1 MKRNMHAKT
10 MAIVLAAITGMQA
23 GGIVPNFS
31 GINVKAYASEI
42 NNEEKEANQSI
53 ETTKNKDAYKAMGID
68 VDTTTSGAVTITLP
82 NKFTKTLDELK
93 GSSDLTANTAYIG
106 LKFTTPAGIQVK
118 PSKIRDL
125 SLNKEYV
132 LSSDS
137 NEIKDG
143 RYIKYIPI
151 ATKSGDVWTPKE
163 KNINTYKYDWLDEK
177 GQTVAKT
184 SLNVVVQRQIEIPKV
199 VKEAKVSI
207 SGTEKVGKTLEA
219 NVTAYENGKIVPVT
233 SVEYQWYRSKHR
245 DKDFNSISGE
255 HSKDYKLANRD
266 EDKYIKVIARVNIKG
281 EIIEVDDRTSSI
293 DEKKS
298 SRSHHSSSSKGSGST
313 ADTDRISDKIEDSR
327 ADSVSYDVSDYPKV
341 EKDVFKCL
349 KDNDDKTLVLE
360 GDDYTW
366 TFDGEDIKNVSDMDS
381 KLDTTIETTSPNE
394 SEIKKILNGANVV
407 NLYFNY
413 DGKLPGKAKIEAK
426 IGSKYDGK
434 NMYVY
439 YYNKD
444 TKSLELV
451 SSNVKVKDDRVTFT
465 ITHCSD
471 YVLSET
477 QLLTTTSFNEGW
489 SMINNGNWQYVLG
502 GNKVTG
508 WNIINGRWYFMD
520 YTGMMQR
527 GWINPNGSWYY
538 LNYNGDMA
546 TGWQNIKGSWYY
558 LRDDGKMLTGWV
570 DDRGTWY
577 YLDYS
582 GAMVSNTTVN
592 GYRLGSNGAWIR

>member
-23 GGIVPNFS
+23 GGIVPNFE
-31 GINVKAYASEI
+31 GNNIKAYADTI
-42 NNEEKEANQSI
+42 VKEEKQSI
-53 ETTKNKDAYKAMGID
+53 ETTKSKDAYKAMGID
-68 VDTTTSGAVTITLP
+68 VNTTTAGSITVTLP
-82 NKFTKTLDELK
+82 SKFTNSLDSLDSK
-93 GSSDLTANTAYIG
+93 DNTAYIAV
-106 LKFTTPAGIQVK
+106 KFTTPSGIN
-118 PSKIRDL
+118 PSKIKDL
-125 SLNKEYV
+125 SSSKEYV
-132 LSSDS
+132 LSSNS
-137 NEIKDG
+137 NEVKDG
-143 RYIKYIPI
+143 CYIKYIPI
-151 ATKSGDVWTPKE
+151 ATKNGNVWNPITK
-163 KNINTYKYDWLDEK
+163 TYKNDSYKYEWFNEN
-177 GQTVAKT
+177 GVAIKT
-184 SLNVVVQRQIEIPKV
+184 SLNTTVQREKY
-199 VKEAKVSI
+199 ATVSI